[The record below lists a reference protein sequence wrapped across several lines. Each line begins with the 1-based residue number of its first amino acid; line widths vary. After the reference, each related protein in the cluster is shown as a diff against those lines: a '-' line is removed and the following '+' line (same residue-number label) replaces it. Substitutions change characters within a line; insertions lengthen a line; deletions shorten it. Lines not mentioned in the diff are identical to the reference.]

1 MSTLRVG
8 TFTPSVVIELARR
21 RGDFERAGL
30 AIEEQ
35 AVVSS
40 PAQFRSLAGGELD
53 VAITSPDNVL
63 AYHFLTDNPLSR
75 RLDLR
80 ILNALDRGTGL
91 SLWLAPGLSVDHV
104 RGAVVGVDVATSGF
118 AFVAYALLERLG
130 ILRADYSVAALGS
143 TPQRGRALVEGT
155 CVATVLN
162 AGNELRAADAGCTC
176 VGTATDLGPYLGT
189 VIATM
194 DGLAE
199 PWRTASERFAEILVA
214 VARDVVAGALD
225 DEVVDATRTL
235 LGLPLADATRHL
247 AILKDPLTGLVA
259 DGLVDRASIATLV
272 SLRRRY
278 LASGELDAIESSIRE
293 VVREGALAG

>member
-1 MSTLRVG
+1 MTTLRVG

-21 RGDFERAGL
+21 RGDFERADL
-30 AIEEQ
+30 AVEEQ

-40 PAQFRSLAGGELD
+40 PAQFRSLAGGDLD

-91 SLWLAPGLSVDHV
+91 SLWLAPGLGVEDV
-104 RGAVVGVDVATSGF
+104 RGATVGVDVATSGF
-118 AFVAYALLERLG
+118 AFVAYALLERAG
-130 ILRADYSVAALGS
+130 VARADYAVDALGS
-143 TPQRGRALVEGT
+143 TPQRVRALIDGA
-155 CVATVLN
+155 CAATVLN
-162 AGNELRAADAGCTC
+162 AGNELRASDAGCTC
-176 VGTATDLGPYLGT
+176 AGVVTDLGPYLGT

-199 PWRTASERFAEILVA
+199 PWRTASERFAAVLVN

-225 DEVVDATRTL
+225 DEVVDATRAL

-247 AILKDPLTGLVA
+247 AILKDPLTGLVT
-259 DGLVDRASIATLV
+259 DGRVDRASIATLV

-278 LASGELDAIESSIRE
+278 LANAELDAIDSSLDD
-293 VVREGALAG
+293 VVRDGALAG

>member
-1 MSTLRVG
+1 MTTLRVG
-8 TFTPSVVIELARR
+8 TFTRSVVIELARR
-21 RGDFERAGL
+21 RGDFERADL

-63 AYHFLTDNPLSR
+63 AYHFLSDNPLAR

-80 ILNALDRGTGL
+80 VLNALDRGTGL
-91 SLWLAPGLSVDHV
+91 SLWLAPGLSVADV
-104 RGAVVGVDVATSGF
+104 RGGVVGVDVGTSGF
-118 AFVAYALLERLG
+118 AFVAYALLERAG
-130 ILRADYSVAALGS
+130 IARADYTIDALGS
-143 TPQRGRALVEGT
+143 TPQRVRALIDGT
-155 CVATVLN
+155 CAATVLN

-176 VGTATDLGPYLGT
+176 AGTVTDLGPYLGT

-199 PWRTASERFAEILVA
+199 PWRAASDRFAAVLVD

-225 DEVVDATRTL
+225 NEVVDATRAL
-235 LGLPLADATRHL
+235 LGLPLADAARHL
-247 AILKDPLTGLVA
+247 AILKDPRTGLVA
-259 DGLVDRASIATLV
+259 DGRVDRASIATLV

-278 LASGELDAIESSIRE
+278 LANAELDAIDASLGD
-293 VVREGALAG
+293 VVREGVLAD